1 MRKLFLIL
9 LFILS
14 FQLVKSE
21 TPITSQLTI
30 KGRVVDK
37 KTGDPLVGVVIT
49 DDKSAKTYTDL
60 NGNFEIIIKNDNHI
74 VVSYISYNSSLIEI
88 SNDVDLNIE
97 LLEK

>member
-1 MRKLFLIL
+1 
-9 LFILS
+9 
-14 FQLVKSE
+14 LVKSE